1 MLGSVQIKKITLDLL
16 SVENKQVSD
25 YEDMLG
31 KFDCCCVWNSF
42 AKHANYCVLLLL
54 LPNYIHLIIGTA
66 QLQNPKRGKTAW

>member
-1 MLGSVQIKKITLDLL
+1 M
-16 SVENKQVSD
+16 SD

-42 AKHANYCVLLLL
+42 VKHANYCVLLLL